1 MSHFEISVIIP
12 IYNVASC
19 IECCLQSVMRQQSVP
34 AVECLLI
41 DDCGEDDSMAIAERL
56 IDAYEGSIAF
66 RTVHHQQNRG
76 LSAARNTGIREAQG
90 TYLYFLDADDW
101 VEPDALKLMLELAHR
116 YPDAQMVQGG
126 AVIQGGEPKPW
137 LSLKDSRLPEY
148 LCGRTDVE
156 HAMLNREQIPVTA
169 WNRLIK
175 REFII
180 DKGLFFEEGLTHEDE
195 LWTFSLSQHL
205 SSLALLKE
213 DVYHYVWREEGIMAR
228 CQGKEGQ
235 SLIRIAQKMIEQMGA
250 AASSDTIRYII
261 SFIKLRSF
269 NIKDEV
275 QRCAMVSLLQEL
287 FPYRNTIERMKLA
300 LWMWLAKKEI
310 RRHYWLYTV
319 LYHWR

>member
-1 MSHFEISVIIP
+1 MSQFEVSVIIP

-19 IECCLQSVMRQQSVP
+19 IECCLQSVMKQQSVP

-56 IDAYEGSIAF
+56 IDAYEGPIAF

-116 YPDAQMVQGG
+116 YPDAQMVLGG
-126 AVIQGGEPKPW
+126 AMIQGGEPKPW

-156 HAMLNREQIPVTA
+156 HAMLDREQIPVTA
-169 WNRLIK
+169 WNRLIR
-175 REFII
+175 REFVIE
-180 DKGLFFEEGLTHEDE
+180 KGLFFEEGLTHEDE
-195 LWTFSLSQHL
+195 LWTFLLSQHL

-213 DVYHYVWREEGIMAR
+213 NVYHYVWREEGIMSR

-250 AASSDTIRYII
+250 TASSDTIRYII
-261 SFIKLRSF
+261 GFIKLRSF

-287 FPYRNTIERMKLA
+287 FPYRNTIEQMKLA

>member
-1 MSHFEISVIIP
+1 MSQFEVSVIIP

-19 IECCLQSVMRQQSVP
+19 IECCLQSVMKQQSVP

-56 IDAYEGSIAF
+56 IDAYDGSITF

-76 LSAARNTGIREAQG
+76 LSAARNTGIRETQG

-101 VEPDALKLMLELAHR
+101 VEPDALKLMLEQAHR

-126 AVIQGGEPKPW
+126 AVAQGGEPKPW
-137 LSLKDSRLPEY
+137 LSLKDSQLPEY
-148 LCGRTDVE
+148 LCGRTVVE
-156 HAMLNREQIPVTA
+156 HAMLDREQIPVTA

-195 LWTFSLSQHL
+195 LWTFLLSQHL
-205 SSLALLKE
+205 SSLTLLKE

-228 CQGKEGQ
+228 SQGKEGQ
-235 SLIRIAQKMIEQMGA
+235 SLIQIAQKMIEQMGA
-250 AASSDTIRYII
+250 TASSDTIRYII
-261 SFIKLRSF
+261 GFIKLRSF

-300 LWMWLAKKEI
+300 LWMWLAKKEV